1 MTSSLVS
8 TARVLVAALDGNYPL
23 PDAIAAF
30 RHALDDHE
38 QRDGFA
44 ETCWSIDDVRRLRPA
59 WSDSVAR
66 EFLARRGGLIQD
78 AMVEAGWIAIEALL
92 DEDATEVP

>member
-8 TARVLVAALDGNYPL
+8 TARVLVAALDGDYPL

-30 RHALDDHE
+30 RHALEDHE
-38 QRDGFA
+38 ERDGFA
-44 ETCWSIDDVRRLRPA
+44 ETCWSIDDVRGLRSG
-59 WSDSVAR
+59 WTDSAAR
-66 EFLARRGGLIQD
+66 EFLRQRAGLIQD

-92 DEDATEVP
+92 DEDETH